1 MGGTSESRVD
11 DSVPGAWVSC
21 GVTQNKNREG
31 TLRNGPACSEHTC
44 AFTGG
49 PLCPV
54 MERKSMAF
62 AQNKDTGHPSVRS
75 TEGHG
80 PLMPCGCSLM
90 QFTCLR
96 WAHPRASLN
105 VTVSC
110 ISRKRRMSG
119 MAPTWLT
126 LQSGERQ
133 RRTELGCQADNHE
146 SPGGPWG

>member
-11 DSVPGAWVSC
+11 DSVPSAWVSC
-21 GVTQNKNREG
+21 GVTQNENREG

-105 VTVSC
+105 VTNSFLHLQEAQDEWHGPHVVYTA
-110 ISRKRRMSG
+110 IRRAPEKNRTG
-119 MAPTWLT
+119 MP
-126 LQSGERQ
+126 GRQ
-133 RRTELGCQADNHE
+133 
-146 SPGGPWG
+146 P